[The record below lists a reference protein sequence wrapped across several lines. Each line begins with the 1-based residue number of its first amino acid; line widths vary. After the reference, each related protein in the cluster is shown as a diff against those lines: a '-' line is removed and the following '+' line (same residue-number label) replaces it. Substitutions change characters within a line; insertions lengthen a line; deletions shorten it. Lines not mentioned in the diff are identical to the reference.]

1 MKFEKKELKD
11 HQVELVAEITTER
24 FESAKQKAARRISKS
39 TKIPGFRPGKAP
51 YDIIKRNFGEEAI
64 EETAI
69 DLLVNEIYPEVIKE
83 AGIKPYGPGKL
94 EDIESKNPPKF
105 RFSVPLEPEV
115 KLGEYSKIKQAYKL
129 PPVAEDEI
137 KKVLNNLQLNYATAE
152 PVERASEKGDL
163 VSVKI
168 TAVLAKPDKDQEAE
182 ILKGTP
188 HQVVIGEEIGE
199 EQFPFSGFGDILVGL
214 KMGESKDFKH
224 KYSKDSIYE
233 KLRGKQADFSVIVE
247 SIKKLD
253 KPELNDDFAKTL
265 GIPTFNDLESSVK
278 EQLETGKRNEYD
290 NQYFD
295 DLLDKIVKS
304 SEIKYPPQMLDD
316 EIQDVLK
323 NIEEDIA
330 RQNLDLDTYLK
341 LNQREKEEFIDK
353 DVKPA
358 AQKRLEHA
366 LVLDEIGRQEKIELD
381 QTELQKEFSRSFMK
395 MQSAPNFKDLQKEF
409 TTKKLSNVV
418 VMQAATRLM
427 NRRTLEKLKE
437 IVAGDGKKAKAKVEA
452 DGKPEEDAKIEVESS
467 EKETEDKKE

>member
-11 HQVELVAEITTER
+11 HQVELVAEITAER
-24 FESAKQKAARRISKS
+24 FETAKQTAARRISKN
-39 TKIPGFRPGKAP
+39 TKIAGFRPGKAP

-83 AGIKPYGPGKL
+83 AEIKPYGPGKL

-105 RFSVPLEPEV
+105 RFTVPLEPVV
-115 KLGEYSKIKQAYKL
+115 KLGDYSKIKQSYKL
-129 PPVAEDEI
+129 PPVTEEEI
-137 KKVLNNLQLNYATAE
+137 NNVLTNLQLNYATAE
-152 PVERASEKGDL
+152 PVERAAEKGDL
-163 VSVKI
+163 VSAKI
-168 TAVLAKPDKDQEAE
+168 TAVLVKPDQDQEAE

-188 HQVVIGEEIGE
+188 HQAVIGEETDE
-199 EQFPFSGFGDILVGL
+199 EQFPFKGFGDNLIGL
-214 KMGESKDFKH
+214 KAGESKDFKH
-224 KYSKDSIYE
+224 KYAKDSIYE
-233 KLRGKQADFSVIVE
+233 KLRSKEANFSVTVE
-247 SIKKLD
+247 SVKKLT
-253 KPELNDDFAKTL
+253 KPDRDDEFAKTL
-265 GIPTFNDLESSVK
+265 GIPSFTDLESSVK

-290 NQYFD
+290 NQYYD
-295 DLLDKIVKS
+295 DLLDKVVKA

-330 RQNLDLDTYLK
+330 KQNLDLDTYLK
-341 LNQREKEEFIDK
+341 LNQREKEEFIEK

-366 LVLDEIGRQEKIELD
+366 LVLDEVGRQEKIELD
-381 QTELQKEFSRSFMK
+381 QTELQQEFSRSFMQ
-395 MQSAPNFKDLQKEF
+395 MQSAPNFRDLQKEF
-409 TTKKLSNVV
+409 TTKKLSNMV

-437 IVAGDGKKAKAKVEA
+437 IVTGEGKKEKAKAEA
-452 DGKPEEDAKIEVESS
+452 EAKPETESS
-467 EKETEDKKE
+467 EKDPEGVKE

>member
-1 MKFEKKELKD
+1 LKFEKKELKD
-11 HQVELVAEITTER
+11 HQVELVAEITAER
-24 FESAKQKAARRISKS
+24 FETAKQTAARRISKN
-39 TKIPGFRPGKAP
+39 TKIAGFRPGKAP

-83 AGIKPYGPGKL
+83 AEIKPYGPGKL

-105 RFSVPLEPEV
+105 RFTVPLEPVV
-115 KLGEYSKIKQAYKL
+115 KLGDYSKIKQSYKL
-129 PPVAEDEI
+129 PPVTEEEI
-137 KKVLNNLQLNYATAE
+137 NNVLTNLQLNYATAE
-152 PVERASEKGDL
+152 PVERAAEKGDL
-163 VSVKI
+163 VSAKI
-168 TAVLAKPDKDQEAE
+168 TAVLVKPEQDQEAE

-188 HQVVIGEEIGE
+188 HQVVIGEETDE
-199 EQFPFSGFGDILVGL
+199 EQFPFKGFGDNLIGL
-214 KMGESKDFKH
+214 KAGESKDFKH

-233 KLRGKQADFSVIVE
+233 KLRSKEANFSVTVE
-247 SIKKLD
+247 SVKKLT
-253 KPELNDDFAKTL
+253 KPDRDDEFAKTL
-265 GIPTFNDLESSVK
+265 GIPSFTDLESSVK

-290 NQYFD
+290 NQYYD
-295 DLLDKIVKS
+295 DLLDKVVKA

-330 RQNLDLDTYLK
+330 KQNLDLDTYLK
-341 LNQREKEEFIDK
+341 LNQREKEEFIEK

-366 LVLDEIGRQEKIELD
+366 LVLDEVGRQEKIELD
-381 QTELQKEFSRSFMK
+381 QTELQQEFSRSFMQ
-395 MQSAPNFKDLQKEF
+395 MQSAPNFRDLQKEF
-409 TTKKLSNVV
+409 TTKKLSNMV

-437 IVAGDGKKAKAKVEA
+437 IVTSEGKKVKAKAEA
-452 DGKPEEDAKIEVESS
+452 EAKPEAESS
-467 EKETEDKKE
+467 EKDPEGEKE

>member
-1 MKFEKKELKD
+1 LKFEKKELKD
-11 HQVELVAEITTER
+11 HQVELVVEITTER
-24 FESAKQKAARRISKS
+24 FESAKQKAARKISKS

-51 YDIIKRNFGEEAI
+51 YDIIKRNFGDEAI

-83 AGIKPYGPGKL
+83 AEIKPYGPGKL
-94 EDIESKNPPKF
+94 EDIESKDPPKF

-115 KLGEYSKIKQAYKL
+115 KLGDYSKIKQAYKL

-137 KKVLNNLQLNYATAE
+137 NKVLSNLQLNYATAE
-152 PVERASEKGDL
+152 PVDRVAEKGDL
-163 VSVKI
+163 VSTKI
-168 TAVLAKPDKDQEAE
+168 TAVLTKPDKDQEAE

-188 HQVVIGEEIGE
+188 HQVVIGEETEE
-199 EQFPFSGFGDILVGL
+199 EQFPFSGFGDNLVGL
-214 KMGESKDFKH
+214 KAGESKDFKH

-233 KLRGKQADFSVIVE
+233 KLRGKEADFSVTVE
-247 SIKKLD
+247 SIKKLV

-265 GIPTFNDLESSVK
+265 GIPTFTDLESSVK

-290 NQYFD
+290 NQYYD
-295 DLLDKIVKS
+295 GLLDKIVKEA
-304 SEIKYPPQMLDD
+304 EIKYPPQMLDD

-330 RQNLDLDTYLK
+330 KQNLDLDTYLK

-366 LVLDEIGRQEKIELD
+366 LVLDEVGRKEKIELD
-381 QTELQKEFSRSFMK
+381 QTELQREFSRSFMQ

-409 TTKKLSNVV
+409 TTKKLSNMV

-437 IVAGDGKKAKAKVEA
+437 IVAGDAKKEKVKAATDKKA
-452 DGKPEEDAKIEVESS
+452 EVESPVEES
-467 EKETEDKKE
+467 EVKKE

>member
-1 MKFEKKELKD
+1 LKFEKKELKD
-11 HQVELVAEITTER
+11 HQVELVVEITTER
-24 FESAKQKAARRISKS
+24 FESAKQKAARKISKS

-51 YDIIKRNFGEEAI
+51 YDIIKRNFGDEAI

-83 AGIKPYGPGKL
+83 AEIKPYGPGKL
-94 EDIESKNPPKF
+94 EDIESKDPPKF

-115 KLGEYSKIKQAYKL
+115 KLGDYSKIKQAYKL
-129 PPVAEDEI
+129 PPVADDEI
-137 KKVLNNLQLNYATAE
+137 NKVLSNLQLNYATAE
-152 PVERASEKGDL
+152 PVDRAAEKGDL
-163 VSVKI
+163 VSTKI
-168 TAVLAKPDKDQEAE
+168 TAVLTKPDKDQEAE

-188 HQVVIGEEIGE
+188 HQVVIGEETEE
-199 EQFPFSGFGDILVGL
+199 EQFPFSGFGDNLVGL
-214 KMGESKDFKH
+214 KAGESKDFKH

-233 KLRGKQADFSVIVE
+233 KLRGKEADFSVTVE
-247 SIKKLD
+247 SIKKLV

-265 GIPTFNDLESSVK
+265 GIPTFTDLESSVK

-290 NQYFD
+290 NQYYD
-295 DLLDKIVKS
+295 DLLDKIVKEA
-304 SEIKYPPQMLDD
+304 EIKYPPQMLDD

-330 RQNLDLDTYLK
+330 KQNLDLDTYLK

-366 LVLDEIGRQEKIELD
+366 LVLDEVGRKEKIELD
-381 QTELQKEFSRSFMK
+381 QTELQREFSRSFMQ

-409 TTKKLSNVV
+409 TTKKLSNMV
-418 VMQAATRLM
+418 VMQAAARLM

-437 IVAGDGKKAKAKVEA
+437 IVAGDAKKEKVKAATDKKA
-452 DGKPEEDAKIEVESS
+452 EVESPVEES
-467 EKETEDKKE
+467 EVKKE

>member
-11 HQVELVAEITTER
+11 HQVELVAEITAER
-24 FESAKQKAARRISKS
+24 FETAKQTAARRISKN
-39 TKIPGFRPGKAP
+39 TKIAGFRPGKAP

-83 AGIKPYGPGKL
+83 AEIKPYGPGKL

-105 RFSVPLEPEV
+105 RFTVPLEPVV
-115 KLGEYSKIKQAYKL
+115 KLGDYSKIKQSYKL
-129 PPVAEDEI
+129 PPVTEEEI
-137 KKVLNNLQLNYATAE
+137 NNVLTNLQLNYATAE
-152 PVERASEKGDL
+152 PVERAAEKGDL
-163 VSVKI
+163 VSAKI
-168 TAVLAKPDKDQEAE
+168 TAVLVKPEQDQEAE

-188 HQVVIGEEIGE
+188 HQVVIGEETDE
-199 EQFPFSGFGDILVGL
+199 EQFPFKGFGDNLIGL
-214 KMGESKDFKH
+214 KAGESKDFKH
-224 KYSKDSIYE
+224 KYAKDSIYE
-233 KLRGKQADFSVIVE
+233 KLRSKEANFSVTVE
-247 SIKKLD
+247 SVKKLT
-253 KPELNDDFAKTL
+253 KPDRDDEFAKTL
-265 GIPTFNDLESSVK
+265 GIPTLADLESSIK

-290 NQYFD
+290 NQYYD
-295 DLLDKIVKS
+295 DLLDKVVKA

-330 RQNLDLDTYLK
+330 KQNLDLDTYLK
-341 LNQREKEEFIDK
+341 LNQREKEEFIEK

-366 LVLDEIGRQEKIELD
+366 LVLDEVGRQEKIELD
-381 QTELQKEFSRSFMK
+381 QTELQQEFSRSFMQ
-395 MQSAPNFKDLQKEF
+395 MQSAPNFRDLQKEF
-409 TTKKLSNVV
+409 TTKKLSNMV

-437 IVAGDGKKAKAKVEA
+437 IVTSEGKKVKAKAEA
-452 DGKPEEDAKIEVESS
+452 EAKPEAESS
-467 EKETEDKKE
+467 EKDPEGEKK

>member
-11 HQVELVAEITTER
+11 HQVELVAEVTAER
-24 FESAKQKAARRISKS
+24 FESAKQKAARRISKN

-51 YDIIKRNFGEEAI
+51 YDIIKRNFGDEAI

-94 EDIESKNPPKF
+94 EDIESKDPPKF
-105 RFSVPLEPEV
+105 RFTIPLEPEV
-115 KLGEYSKIKQAYKL
+115 KLGDYSKVKQAYKL
-129 PPVAEDEI
+129 PPVIEDDV
-137 KKVLNNLQLNYATAE
+137 KKVVHNLQLNYATAE
-152 PVERASEKGDL
+152 PIERAAEKGDL

-168 TAVLAKPDKDQEAE
+168 TTVLTKPDKDQEAD

-188 HQVVIGEEIGE
+188 HQMVIGEETEE
-199 EQFPFSGFGDILVGL
+199 EQFPFSGFGDQLIGL
-214 KMGESKDFKH
+214 KAGDTKDFKH

-233 KLRGKQADFSVIVE
+233 KLRGKEADFSVTVE
-247 SIKKLD
+247 SVKKLI
-253 KPELNDDFAKTL
+253 KPELDDEFAKSL
-265 GIPTFNDLESSVK
+265 GIPTYMDLESSVK

-290 NQYFD
+290 NKYYD
-295 DLLDKIVKS
+295 DLLEKIVKV
-304 SEIKYPPQMLDD
+304 SEIKYPPLMLED

-341 LNQREKEEFIDK
+341 LNKREKEEFINK

-366 LVLDEIGRQEKIELD
+366 LVLDQIGRQEKIELD
-381 QTELQKEFSRSFMK
+381 QTELQKEFSRSFMQ

-409 TTKKLSNVV
+409 TTKILSNMV

-437 IVAGDGKKAKAKVEA
+437 IVAGEGKKEKAK
-452 DGKPEEDAKIEVESS
+452 DD
-467 EKETEDKKE
+467 TENHLE